1 MQEKNIESFDEIKI
15 RLLQFA
21 KEQKLIMGDFYE
33 KIGVAPSNFSG
44 KAMESALKSDNL
56 VKVLKVY
63 PELSADW
70 LLLEKGEMLR
80 KNNAKNVNITS
91 GPQSLAGDG
100 TLTVEAPSQLL
111 SIIVSQQ
118 ETINR
123 LSQTI
128 DRLTFK

>member
-1 MQEKNIESFDEIKI
+1 MDAVKE
-15 RLLQFA
+15 RLVQFA
-21 KEQKLIMGDFYE
+21 KAQGLMMMDFYK
-33 KIGVAPSNFSG
+33 KICISQSNFSG
-44 KAMESALKSDNL
+44 DGANSALSTDKIIHIL
-56 VKVLKVY
+56 ITY

-80 KNNAKNVNITS
+80 KNNTKNINITS

-100 TLTVEAPSQLL
+100 TLTVEAPSQFL

-123 LSQTI
+123 LSETV
-128 DRLTFK
+128 DRLTKSI